1 MDIPQRFIVRRKG
14 ATEQRSPGSE
24 IDMIMYLATSQQEA
38 IRYGCTVFGC
48 EENEIEAVAI

>member
-24 IDMIMYLATSQQEA
+24 IDMLMYLATSQQEA